1 MSNTKKITGLA
12 MASVLAT
19 GLTACATN
27 GAQMENQATAKPM
40 AQGYQN
46 HAHKSAEAK
55 CGEAKCG
62 GVKSSEAKCGE
73 AKCGGKTAHASCG
86 GHTDKNAHA
95 SCGAKSEKSATASCG
110 GHANK
115 NANAS
120 CGGAK

>member
-62 GVKSSEAKCGE
+62 G
-73 AKCGGKTAHASCG
+73 KTAHASCG
-86 GHTDKNAHA
+86 GHADKNAHA